1 MMNKHLEI
9 FTHDA
14 PGYQPQVDYG
24 SWRVALLNACDMYL
38 PDKIT
43 YFDRHL
49 ETDKVFILLGGSCGI
64 LLAGAGD
71 KPENACCTW
80 LTAGK
85 IYNVPAGVW
94 HTLFMLPGGKLAV
107 VENKNTGIDNSPRYY
122 FGEEERHLLI
132 PALSL

>member
-49 ETDKVFILLGGSCGI
+49 ETDEVFILLGGSCGI

-85 IYNVPAGVW
+85 IYNVPAGV
-94 HTLFMLPGGKLAV
+94 
-107 VENKNTGIDNSPRYY
+107 KNTGIDNSPRYY